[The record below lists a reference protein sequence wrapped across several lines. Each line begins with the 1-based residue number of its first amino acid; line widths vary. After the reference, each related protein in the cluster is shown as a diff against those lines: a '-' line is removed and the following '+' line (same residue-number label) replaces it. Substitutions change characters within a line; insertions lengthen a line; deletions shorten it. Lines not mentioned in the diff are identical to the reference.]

1 MVYSL
6 LAIFGYFLYGFGPS
20 VPLLRDDL
28 GVSRAVGALHAT
40 AMSVGAVT
48 GGLIGE
54 RVVAAIGRRGSL
66 WAGTGLLCVGVVGLC
81 AVRFLGVTLVA
92 AALCSFAGTLIL
104 NGVNATL
111 MDRHHRAGPAAITEA
126 NAGAGLAG
134 ILAPLVVGGAVAVG
148 LGWRAGLLVTLLL
161 AGVAALVFHGVRVP
175 EATEIDP
182 ADHPEGV
189 RSLSRQF
196 WLTWALVV
204 CVVGVE
210 FCLSLWSSDLLH
222 TRTGLT
228 QGAATAGFSAVLV
241 GLTVSRFIGGRVAVR
256 READWILVR
265 GLVVLLVGFAV
276 FWLARTAWL
285 AVAGLVVAGLGLGVQ
300 YPLSVARAI
309 ATAPGRTDLAAT
321 RVSLAAGIASG
332 CAPFLLG
339 FAADRVGTHTA
350 FLIVP
355 ALIVAAMA
363 LLAVSHPGLP
373 RGARR
378 PAPAPAEWPG
388 AA

>member
-256 READWILVR
+256 READWIL
-265 GLVVLLVGFAV
+265 
-276 FWLARTAWL
+276 
-285 AVAGLVVAGLGLGVQ
+285 
-300 YPLSVARAI
+300 
-309 ATAPGRTDLAAT
+309 AAT

>member
-6 LAIFGYFLYGFGPS
+6 LSIFGYFLYGFGPS
-20 VPLLRDDL
+20 VPLLRDEL

-48 GGLIGE
+48 GGLVGE
-54 RVVAAIGRRGSL
+54 RVVGAIGRRGSL
-66 WAGTGLLCVGVVGLC
+66 WTGTGLLCVGVVGLC
-81 AVRFLGVTLVA
+81 SVRFLAVTLLS
-92 AALCSFAGTLIL
+92 AALCSFAGTLLL

-111 MDRHHRAGPAAITEA
+111 MDRHHQAGPAAITEA
-126 NAGAGLAG
+126 NAGAGMAG
-134 ILAPLVVGGAVAVG
+134 ILAPLVVGAAVAVG
-148 LGWRAGLLVTLLL
+148 LGWRAGLLVTVLL
-161 AGVAALVFHGVRVP
+161 AAVAALVFHGVRVP
-175 EATEIDP
+175 EASAVDP
-182 ADHPEGV
+182 DQHPHGV
-189 RSLSRQF
+189 RRLSRQF

-210 FCLSLWSSDLLH
+210 FCLSLWASDLLRS
-222 TRTGLT
+222 RTGLPA
-228 QGAATAGFSAVLV
+228 GAATAGFSAVLV
-241 GLTVSRFIGGRVAVR
+241 GLTISRLVGGRLAVR
-256 READWILVR
+256 REIDGLLVR
-265 GLVVLLVGFAV
+265 GLVVLLAGFTV
-276 FWLARTAWL
+276 FWLAQTAWL
-285 AVAGLVVAGLGLGVQ
+285 AIAGLVVAGLGLGVQ

-350 FLIVP
+350 FLLVP
-355 ALIVAAMA
+355 ALIVAAMV